1 MKRALLLIL
10 GTFMASAVYAQKG
23 KTEEAK
29 LALSV
34 KSFSFNASCMNY
46 QLTESSSN
54 FKAGSPTLFLVLNVR
69 NNDKRDFVIKG
80 LKGTVKIYGLD
91 VAEVS
96 ENYNTEVKVG
106 QIAELSLNTKNLKS
120 AEDIVMRAMKGEMGE
135 VVFEGEVLVE
145 YGKGRRAKTLSQP
158 VRASLRLGQS
168 GCC

>member
-10 GTFMASAVYAQKG
+10 GTFMVSSVYAQDKSKG

-34 KSFSFNASCMNY
+34 KSFNLNASCMNY
-46 QLTESSSN
+46 QLTESSSS
-54 FKAGSPTLFLVLNVR
+54 FKAGSPTLSLVLNVR
-69 NNDKRDFVIKG
+69 NNDKRDFIIKG

-96 ENYNTEVKVG
+96 ENYNIEVKVG

-135 VVFEGEVLVE
+135 VMFEGEVMVE
-145 YGKGRRAKTLSQP
+145 YGKGRRAKTFSQP
-158 VRASLRLGQS
+158 VRASIRLGK
-168 GCC
+168 

>member
-1 MKRALLLIL
+1 MKRVLLLIL
-10 GTFMASAVYAQKG
+10 GTFMVSVVYAQNKSKG

-34 KSFSFNASCMNY
+34 KSFNLDASCMKY
-46 QLTESSSN
+46 QMTESSSS
-54 FKAGSPTLFLVLNVR
+54 FKAGSSTLSLVLNVR

-96 ENYNTEVKVG
+96 ENYNIEVKVG

-120 AEDIVMRAMKGEMGE
+120 AEEIVMRAMKGERGE
-135 VVFEGEVLVE
+135 GVFEGEVVVE
-145 YGKGRRAKTLSQP
+145 YGKGKKAKTFSQP
-158 VRASLRLGQS
+158 VRASLKLGK
-168 GCC
+168 